1 MKSTFQFKN
10 LVPYLI
16 GLLVFLIVTFI
27 YFSPV
32 LSGKTLSMHDNNQAT
47 GMAQEI
53 VDYHTKTGEWAW
65 WTNSTFGGMPGFL
78 IAGGYPY
85 NVAGHIGAFL
95 GQLLPTPVNV
105 IFLMMAGF
113 FILMITLKKNIWV
126 AILASIAYALG
137 TYNLLYTEAGHISK
151 IIALAYA
158 PALLAGFVLLFR
170 GKYLLG
176 SFVTSFFLAL
186 ELYGNHLQI
195 TYYFFII
202 LLVYS
207 LYEGI
212 KLILNGE
219 IKHALIVILCLLGS
233 AAIGVGTNAERLW
246 NNLTYSKE
254 STRGSS
260 DLSKTTAGKS
270 GLDKDYAFGWS
281 YGIDETL
288 TLVVPNMMGGGSMGA
303 LPKSS
308 ETFQTLTAGGVDANM
323 AEQFVQQLPLYF
335 GEQSGTSGPAYSG
348 ILIVLLFI
356 LGLFISKNNLKWV
369 WLGLV
374 TFFIMLAWGYHFSAF
389 NDFIF
394 QYLPGY
400 NKFRAVTQTLVI
412 VHFILVL
419 GAASTLNQLIN
430 DKFEFSTLKK
440 PLLYSAGIILGLV
453 LIGYFSLNYS
463 GANDDNF
470 KQSLSQSLGPDFA
483 GKVMASIQSD
493 RSGMVFSDIIR
504 GIVLMAILAGLIYFY
519 TKNKIK
525 AQVFGL
531 VATILI
537 VFDLFSVG
545 KRYFNNQDFVS
556 KSQAAAVVI
565 EPTAA
570 DLEILKDTDPNFR
583 MINLTTSFW
592 SDARDSYFHKSIGGY
607 HGAKL
612 KKIQELYEYQMV
624 KDGKLNF
631 KVLNMLNTRYFVA
644 PGQNNAPM
652 VQRNPDAL
660 GNVWFVDTLQVVNN
674 ADEVMAAL
682 GTFQPKTR
690 AVVDKNQSL
699 SGKTYTTS
707 ATNSIV
713 LKSYAPNKLVYE
725 ANAAAPQFAV
735 FSEIFYRGNIDWI
748 SSIDGKPA
756 NHQNVNYVLRGMEIP
771 AGKHE
776 IVFEFKPESVEKGK
790 YIDLGSSIALILLF
804 VAAIF
809 KSLRKTEDS

>member
-16 GLLVFLIVTFI
+16 GLLVLLVITFL

-32 LSGKTLSMHDNNQAT
+32 LSGKTLSMHDNNMAT
-47 GMAQEI
+47 GMAKEL
-53 VDYHTKTGEWAW
+53 VDYHDKTGEWAW
-65 WTNSTFGGMPGFL
+65 WTNSAFGGMPGFL

-85 NVAGHIGAFL
+85 NFTGHFGSFI

-105 IFLMMAGF
+105 IFLLMAGF
-113 FILMITLKKNIWV
+113 FILVITLKKNIWV
-126 AILASIAYALG
+126 AVLASIAYGLG

-158 PALLAGFVLLFR
+158 PALVAGFVLVFR

-176 SFVTSFFLAL
+176 SFMTAFFLAM
-186 ELYGNHLQI
+186 ELYANHLQI
-195 TYYFFII
+195 TYYFFLL

-212 KLILNGE
+212 QILRKGDY
-219 IKHALIVILCLLGS
+219 KHAIIVVLCLLGS
-233 AAIGVGTNAERLW
+233 AVLGVGTNAERLW

-254 STRGSS
+254 STRGTSE
-260 DLSKTTAGKS
+260 LTKTTAGKS
-270 GLDKDYAFGWS
+270 GLDKEYAFGWS

-288 TLVVPNMMGGGSMGA
+288 TLVVPNMMGGGSVGS
-303 LPKSS
+303 LPKTS
-308 ETFQTLTAGGVDANM
+308 ETYQTLTAGGVDANM

-356 LGLFISKNNLKWV
+356 LGLFISKNNLRWV
-369 WLGLV
+369 GLGLLL
-374 TFFIMLAWGYHFSAF
+374 FFIILAWGYHFATF
-389 NDFIF
+389 NDLIF
-394 QYLPGY
+394 KYLPGY

-412 VHFILVL
+412 IHFILVL
-419 GAASTLNQLIN
+419 GAADTLNKLITEKV
-430 DKFEFSTLKK
+430 DFSVLKK
-440 PLLYSAGIILGLV
+440 PLTYSMGIILGLI
-453 LIGYFSLNYS
+453 LIGYFSLNFS
-463 GANDDNF
+463 GANDENF
-470 KQSLSQSLGPDFA
+470 KQSLSQSLGADFA
-483 GKVMASIQSD
+483 GRVMAALQSD
-493 RSGMVFSDIIR
+493 RSGMVTSDILR
-504 GIVLMAILAGLIYFY
+504 GIVLMALLAGLIFFY
-519 TKNKIK
+519 SKNKIK
-525 AQVFGL
+525 TQVFGL
-531 VATILI
+531 VAALLI

-556 KSQAAAVVI
+556 KSQASAVL
-565 EPTAA
+565 EPTPA
-570 DLEILKDTDPNFR
+570 DLEILKDTDPNYR
-583 MINLTTSFW
+583 VINLTTSFW

-612 KKIQELYEYQMV
+612 KKIQELYELQMV

-652 VQRNPDAL
+652 VQRNPNAL
-660 GNVWFVDTLQVVNN
+660 GNAWFVDTLQVLNS
-674 ADEVMAAL
+674 ADEVMASL
-682 GTFQPKTR
+682 GTFQPKTK
-690 AVVDKNQSL
+690 AFAEKSQNL

-707 ATNSIV
+707 SANSIV

-725 ANAAAPQFAV
+725 SNATTPQFAV
-735 FSEIFYRGNIDWI
+735 FSEVYYRGNIDWI
-748 SSIDGKPA
+748 STIDGKPA
-756 NHQNVNYVLRGMEIP
+756 NHQNINYVLRGMEIP

-776 IVFEFKPESVEKGK
+776 IVFEFKPVSVEKGK
-790 YIDLGSSIALILLF
+790 YIDLGASIALILLF
-804 VAAIF
+804 VAAII
-809 KSLRKTEDS
+809 KSFRKSEDS